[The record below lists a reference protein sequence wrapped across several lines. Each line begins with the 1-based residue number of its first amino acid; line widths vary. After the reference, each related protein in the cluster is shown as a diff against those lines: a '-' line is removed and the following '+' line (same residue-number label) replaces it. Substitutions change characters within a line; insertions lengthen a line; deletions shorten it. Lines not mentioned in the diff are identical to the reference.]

1 MSRGNRGDERE
12 GEREEKKG
20 LAAKQTFGVSR
31 RVFTRVLV
39 TYNV

>member
-1 MSRGNRGDERE
+1 MSRGNRREERE
-12 GEREEKKG
+12 KEGRRKGG

-39 TYNV
+39 TYNS